1 MNGIV
6 ICSYQ
11 TETVGHLIGLTLRT
25 SYPIFMKLQTTWSVF
40 DTADTE
46 EFNDITS
53 PVPPDFF
60 DEFGEF
66 IETLMNENNMEMPH
80 AASSA
85 FDLYLYLLSKT
96 EEYSQTALNVFN
108 FAIIYQIAKLNTP
121 EIINILFSKNLILW
135 KCKHC

>member
-1 MNGIV
+1 M
-6 ICSYQ
+6 
-11 TETVGHLIGLTLRT
+11 LRT

-40 DTADTE
+40 DTEDTE
-46 EFNDITS
+46 EFIDITS

-66 IETLMNENNMEMPH
+66 TETLMNENNMEMSH

-108 FAIIYQIAKLNTP
+108 FAIIYQIAKLNTL

>member
-1 MNGIV
+1 
-6 ICSYQ
+6 
-11 TETVGHLIGLTLRT
+11 
-25 SYPIFMKLQTTWSVF
+25 MKLQTTWSVF
-40 DTADTE
+40 DTEDTE
-46 EFNDITS
+46 EFIDITS

-66 IETLMNENNMEMPH
+66 TETLMNENIMEMPH

-96 EEYSQTALNVFN
+96 DD
-108 FAIIYQIAKLNTP
+108 FASIYQIAKLNTP
-121 EIINILFSKNLILW
+121 EIINILFSKNLILS

>member
-1 MNGIV
+1 M
-6 ICSYQ
+6 
-11 TETVGHLIGLTLRT
+11 LRT

-46 EFNDITS
+46 EFYDITS

-66 IETLMNENNMEMPH
+66 TETLMNENIMEMPH

-96 EEYSQTALNVFN
+96 DEYSQ
-108 FAIIYQIAKLNTP
+108 ID
-121 EIINILFSKNLILW
+121 
-135 KCKHC
+135 